1 MANKA
6 VFMDRDDTLIED
18 PGYINHPNQV
28 RLLPG
33 AAGSLI
39 QLKKMGYLLIIV
51 SNQSGVARGIVSE
64 EVLEQIHHRLQKLLA
79 DEGAYLDAIYY
90 CPYHPDGVVGRYRM
104 ESDLRKP
111 NPGMLL
117 KAAEEHDI
125 DLSNS
130 WMIGD
135 SYRDVIAG
143 KRAGCRT
150 ILIDSPVKRPVRG
163 PSDPLPDRKAGSLR
177 EAANA
182 IRMIHQQQKA
192 EEQRSEK
199 KQSLEEPAQEEIA
212 ATHYQ
217 PAPPQETP
225 LQEIRPQEEEA
236 VSEEVEQPDIAESP
250 VSVPSPET
258 EQSPERPEAIRPP
271 EPEQEIPPQ
280 AAQAAVEPIPQPQPH
295 PHPIL
300 EEILHLVRS
309 RNRQDLYEEFSFFRL
324 FAMIT
329 EIISLFCLVVSVW
342 FWFDSSRPVS
352 SAQMMV
358 GYALVLQLV
367 TIALLLVK
375 KDR

>member
-6 VFMDRDDTLIED
+6 IFMDRDDTLIED

-33 AAGSLI
+33 AAGALI
-39 QLKKMGYLLIIV
+39 QLKKMDYLLIIA

-64 EVLEQIHHRLQKLLA
+64 EVLEKIHHRLQKLLA

-90 CPYHPDGVVGRYRM
+90 CPYHPDGVIGKYRM
-104 ESDLRKP
+104 ESEMRKP

-117 KAAEEHDI
+117 KAAAEHDI

-135 SYRDVIAG
+135 SYRDITAG
-143 KRAGCRT
+143 KKAGCRT
-150 ILIDSPVKRPVRG
+150 ILIDSPVKRPIRDL
-163 PSDPLPDRKAGSLR
+163 SDPPADRKAGSLR
-177 EAANA
+177 EAANV
-182 IRMIHQQQKA
+182 IRMICQQEQQIENRQVTEKQIMETQQKK
-192 EEQRSEK
+192 EQE
-199 KQSLEEPAQEEIA
+199 SLDAG
-212 ATHYQ
+212 YQ
-217 PAPPQETP
+217 PAGSQETP
-225 LQEIRPQEEEA
+225 QTEDPILLETPIEEP
-236 VSEEVEQPDIAESP
+236 EVQESP
-250 VSVPSPET
+250 IPVPDPET
-258 EQSPERPEAIRPP
+258 QETTDRLPESSVP
-271 EPEQEIPPQ
+271 EPENEIPPQ
-280 AAQAAVEPIPQPQPH
+280 AAHLSESESNQH

-309 RNRQDLYEEFSFFRL
+309 RHRQDLYEEFSFFRL
-324 FAMIT
+324 VAMIT
-329 EIISLFCLVVSVW
+329 EIISLFCLIVSVW

-352 SAQMMV
+352 SAQMML

-367 TIALLLVK
+367 TIALLLVNK